1 MKRLT
6 AAGLLVA
13 AALLGAPSAAADPE
27 ILDPYCNGQ
36 EPVFGACKPAP
47 DQTHITDAPGANPG
61 VAVGLDPELVPVI

>member
-13 AALLGAPSAAADPE
+13 SALLGAPSAAADPE

-36 EPVFGACKPAP
+36 EAVFGACKPAP
-47 DQTHITDAPGANPG
+47 DQANVNDAPGADPG